1 MGALSDDGRDD
12 YIERDPVY
20 TPQFVYE
27 AFMDRYVTHGVRGG
41 PLHLAPNEPL
51 QECRLLVKRL
61 NDMPDRKAAYELAKE
76 HPWYVENEY
85 NKCAVWVF
93 ER

>member
-12 YIERDPVY
+12 YAPGPPVY
-20 TPQFVYE
+20 TPQFIYE

-41 PLHLAPNEPL
+41 PLHLAPNGPL
-51 QECRLLVKRL
+51 QECRALVNML
-61 NDMPDRKAAYELAKE
+61 NDITDRKAAFRIAEA
-76 HPWYVENEY
+76 HPWYAENHY